1 MNKKTVGFVILN
13 INLFLFNIWGVLPVK
28 AINDSP
34 VFSVVNSQ
42 NNPEEWQRISN
53 RLQKLNV
60 KYCVIPLSQVKDKT
74 DWGKPSVLFLPNV
87 EVLTTEQAIALDQ
100 WVSQGGY
107 LIASGPVGN
116 LSTPGVRQLLRKLLG
131 GYWGFSF
138 NTIENLQPTNTN
150 IPDWINQKE
159 LFGAIRGGVI
169 IPNNSTSQTPV
180 SWDSQDHPPAI
191 LTTEKSTLLGWYW
204 GKDTS
209 VGLDI
214 AWLKASLNRY
224 LRLPVNSKS
233 KLTNPASNCQPTIAT
248 EPTQPQ
254 ILEKLPIVSESPP
267 PKKIPKK
274 PIATSKLKPT
284 KKIFKKSTLT
294 SQSKPLKKTTINS
307 HVKPAKRIAKKTTVI
322 SRLKPAT
329 KITVTSQLQP
339 NPKNT
344 GSLVVSKITNENFID
359 PINQLEEN
367 VRLDVIPN
375 SNQPIDQKEG
385 IALQKEL
392 ESLIGRLESTHIA
405 VLAYNSAK
413 NINNNGTNSPLEK
426 AESIKTASSHPETS
440 ASNLAETLVQARE
453 TVKSIPLLIQQKNY
467 ATVRQKWLQAK
478 ANLWQQFP
486 VNQRLA
492 QPEIRAMWL
501 DRGTIVKA
509 GNEVELAKIFDK
521 LAKAGIN
528 TIFLETVNASYPI
541 YPSQVAPQQNPLIRD
556 WDPLESA
563 VKLAHARGMELHAWV
578 WVFAAGNNRHNEII
592 NVSPDYLG
600 PVLAANP
607 DWANYDNRGNIIPIG
622 QTKPFLDPANP
633 QVREYLTKLY
643 TEIVTRYQVDGIHL
657 DYIRYPFQDS
667 LVGRSYGYGKA
678 AREQFKQQTGI
689 DPLDISPSQRD
700 LWQQWTAFRTQKVDS
715 FVAELSQT
723 LRQKRNTL
731 ILSVAVFPLPE
742 YERVEKIQ
750 QHWEVWAR
758 RGDID
763 LIVPM
768 TYALDTPRF
777 QGLAQPW
784 ITSTKLGATL
794 LVPGIRLKSLPTM
807 GAFDQLQLLR
817 DLPVNGYALFAA
829 ENFHPELE
837 QIFNSTQGIKNE
849 PIPQRQ
855 PFRTAA
861 FRYAAL
867 QREWRVVEK
876 NSQLH
881 KSAITNT
888 EFEKLDQELKDA
900 LNQLASVP
908 SALNLITARKALNQV
923 QLQFSQ
929 IPGKNQANLY
939 QVKVW
944 ENRLLAIERLIR
956 FGERRLN
963 MRQRNGI

>member
-1 MNKKTVGFVILN
+1 M
-13 INLFLFNIWGVLPVK
+13 
-28 AINDSP
+28 
-34 VFSVVNSQ
+34 
-42 NNPEEWQRISN
+42 
-53 RLQKLNV
+53 
-60 KYCVIPLSQVKDKT
+60 IPLSQVKDKT

-233 KLTNPASNCQPTIAT
+233 KLTNPASNCQLTIAT

-254 ILEKLPIVSESPP
+254 ILEKLPIASESPP

-274 PIATSKLKPT
+274 PIATSKSKPT

-294 SQSKPLKKTTINS
+294 SQSKPLKKTTITS
-307 HVKPAKRIAKKTTVI
+307 HVKPAKKIAKKTTVI

-375 SNQPIDQKEG
+375 SNQPINQKEG

-392 ESLIGRLESTHIA
+392 ENLIGRLESTHIA

-426 AESIKTASSHPETS
+426 AESIKTASSNPETS

-467 ATVRQKWLQAK
+467 VTVRQKWLQAK

-592 NVSPDYLG
+592 NVGPDYLG

-929 IPGKNQANLY
+929 IPGKNQANFY

>member
-13 INLFLFNIWGVLPVK
+13 INLFLFNIWGVLPAK

-254 ILEKLPIVSESPP
+254 ILEKLPIASESPP

-274 PIATSKLKPT
+274 PIATSKSKPT

-294 SQSKPLKKTTINS
+294 SQSKPLKKTTITS
-307 HVKPAKRIAKKTTVI
+307 HVKPAKKIAKKTTVI

-392 ESLIGRLESTHIA
+392 ENLIGRLESTHIA
-405 VLAYNSAK
+405 ALAYNSAK
-413 NINNNGTNSPLEK
+413 NINNSGTNSSLEK
-426 AESIKTASSHPETS
+426 AESIKTASSNPETS

-467 ATVRQKWLQAK
+467 VTVRQKWLQAK

-592 NVSPDYLG
+592 NVGPDYLG

-876 NSQLH
+876 NGQLH
-881 KSAITNT
+881 KSAITNA